1 MPLVG
6 LTGGVCTPKRKN
18 VKAPVVDAVWFQ
30 AEVPALAPC
39 KQSAHVSPQT
49 HFLIMSRKHLF
60 QLKKITGF
68 WFNPRATEYLL
79 SIPSH
84 LKPPDPH
91 LEALKALQVKKDLLQ
106 EVLESLPELSPVI
119 PEDPYRQGFRDG
131 HKDLRRFV
139 LHLLAETK
147 KQIQTLQIQRSAR

>member
-1 MPLVG
+1 
-6 LTGGVCTPKRKN
+6 
-18 VKAPVVDAVWFQ
+18 
-30 AEVPALAPC
+30 
-39 KQSAHVSPQT
+39 
-49 HFLIMSRKHLF
+49 MSRKHLF

-68 WFNPRATEYLL
+68 WFDPKATEYLL
-79 SIPSH
+79 SIPPH

-91 LEALKALQVKKDLLQ
+91 LEMLKALQVKKDLLQ
-106 EVLESLPELSPVI
+106 EVLESFPELSPVN

-147 KQIQTLQIQRSAR
+147 NQIQTLQTQRSAR